1 MYAYVYRVPVQ
12 FVILSLSCCSII
24 LQFILEG
31 LSPTYGSLRKRQKN
45 LKVYS
50 FSKNLCKQKYL
61 LTTRFTEYYY

>member
-12 FVILSLSCCSII
+12 FVILSLSCSII

-61 LTTRFTEYYY
+61 LTNRFTEYYY